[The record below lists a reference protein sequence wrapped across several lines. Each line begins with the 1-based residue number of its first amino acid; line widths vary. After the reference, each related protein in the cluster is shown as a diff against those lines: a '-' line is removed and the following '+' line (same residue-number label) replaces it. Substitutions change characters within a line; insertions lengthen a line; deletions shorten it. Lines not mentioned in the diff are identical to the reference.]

1 MNRLLAGLQ
10 GLLEVCV
17 VRRVLNS
24 GGEVLHGLLEL
35 TQAVEDQAPVV
46 VGSRQPRP
54 GTDSPFIFLD
64 CTVKVNLKGMSE
76 ANVLKSYCFQDQDV
90 DLLILFFQNLL
101 ACTLHDQGC

>member
-1 MNRLLAGLQ
+1 MRRRLNRFLAGLQ

-46 VGSRQPRP
+46 VGS
-54 GTDSPFIFLD
+54 
-64 CTVKVNLKGMSE
+64 C
-76 ANVLKSYCFQDQDV
+76 
-90 DLLILFFQNLL
+90 
-101 ACTLHDQGC
+101 

>member
-1 MNRLLAGLQ
+1 MRRRLNRFLAGLQ

-64 CTVKVNLKGMSE
+64 CTVKVNLKGMSRKKMR
-76 ANVLKSYCFQDQDV
+76 AIKNHSLQDTYLWV
-90 DLLILFFQNLL
+90 RF
-101 ACTLHDQGC
+101 C